1 MSHFSFEFPYAYLLL
16 PLFWFCLK
24 KCRAKTMAIYLPYI
38 EVLIGKKS
46 LKSRWLDFIKW
57 GAIFSVITAL
67 ASPVKVTTFTDT
79 HQEARDIMLVI
90 DSSKSMLD
98 RGFDANNPTKDK
110 FTAVKEVVR
119 SFINDRKNDRVGLIT
134 FASSAFIASPL
145 TFDRKYLQD
154 ILLKQKVGIVG
165 SRTAINDALLQAL
178 YTLEASKVKS
188 KIIILLTDGI
198 DNMSETPFADLVD
211 VLKESKIKL
220 YTIGIGDFKDLE
232 VPKLKALANAGRG
245 KFFMTTNKKT
255 LSKIYAQIDASETT
269 KVQGKTYKRYKYF
282 YYFPLMIGIILL
294 LIYVYSKSVRGVAR

>member
-1 MSHFSFEFPYAYLLL
+1 MSHFSFEFPFAFLLL
-16 PLFWFCLK
+16 PVFWFCLK
-24 KCRAKTMAIYLPYI
+24 KCRAKTLAIYLPYI

-46 LKSRWLDFIKW
+46 LKSRWLDLVKW
-57 GAIFSVITAL
+57 GAIIALIIAL
-67 ASPVKVTTFTDT
+67 ASPAKVTTFHDT
-79 HQEARDIMLVI
+79 HQDARDIMLVI

-98 RGFDANNPTKDK
+98 RGFDSNNPTKDK
-110 FTAVKEVVR
+110 FTAVKEVVQH
-119 SFINDRKNDRVGLIT
+119 FIKDRKNDRVGLIT

-145 TFDRKYLQD
+145 TFDKKYLQD

-165 SRTAINDALLQAL
+165 SRTAIYDALLQAI
-178 YTLEASKVKS
+178 YTLENSKVKS

-198 DNMSETPFADLVD
+198 DNMSETPFIDLVD
-211 VLKESKIKL
+211 VLKKSDIKL

-245 KFFMTTNKKT
+245 KFFMTTNKQM
-255 LSKIYAQIDASETT
+255 LSKIYAQINRSETS
-269 KVQGKTYKRYKYF
+269 KIEGKIYKRYKYY